1 VNVNEQTIR
10 VPLSAEQQ
18 RIQKAVRTK
27 VPPGFLWKMDKE
39 FPLSRQELSKLNS
52 FMTGLRQVGLSTQ
65 PFRAD
70 RDPLKAFQ
78 QSAKMQEAFKNLK
91 STLDSDE
98 RKKAI
103 IYSNFVDSGL
113 GPYAAGL
120 TQAGVPHAF
129 FHGGV
134 SPKVRQAAVDAY
146 NAGKLRALLIGPAGA
161 EGISTKGTSLIQL
174 MDPHWNE
181 ARTQQ
186 ARGRGLRFDSHA
198 GLPDDLKNV
207 AVQRYISSSEEP
219 SMLGKL
225 MGYKRER
232 TGDEVLERLTAEKE
246 KLNEEFRD
254 LLREIGS
261 QHKKNPVQIA
271 EKISVV
277 GSWR

>member
-1 VNVNEQTIR
+1 
-10 VPLSAEQQ
+10 
-18 RIQKAVRTK
+18 
-27 VPPGFLWKMDKE
+27 
-39 FPLSRQELSKLNS
+39 
-52 FMTGLRQVGLSTQ
+52 
-65 PFRAD
+65 
-70 RDPLKAFQ
+70 
-78 QSAKMQEAFKNLK
+78 MQEAFKNLK

-261 QHKKNPVQIA
+261 KRKQDPQLA
-271 EKISVV
+271 EKVSQRYTA
-277 GSWR
+277 S